1 MKKTTAIKSA
11 LVLSTALTLCSSS
24 NARDTNSIAAH
35 YSDNYS
41 DANFNDNDQDL
52 SPNNHRLD
60 REFPIL
66 SSQEDREFELKMKA
80 AFMAMADDPEVLK
93 KISLVIALAA
103 EKQNREMGIL
113 GHSGAI
119 CCIMAKSA
127 AHGCSKSWN
136 FLWPL
141 IKKTGIITGQMI
153 AEQFV
158 SYDLEY
164 YQDDANLDDD
174 RNTLD

>member
-1 MKKTTAIKSA
+1 M
-11 LVLSTALTLCSSS
+11 
-24 NARDTNSIAAH
+24 
-35 YSDNYS
+35 
-41 DANFNDNDQDL
+41 
-52 SPNNHRLD
+52 
-60 REFPIL
+60 
-66 SSQEDREFELKMKA
+66 
-80 AFMAMADDPEVLK
+80 K

-127 AHGCSKSWN
+127 ARGCSKSWN

-153 AEQFV
+153 ADQFV
-158 SYDLEY
+158 SSYELEY
-164 YQDDANLDDD
+164 YEDDASLYGDREEELD
-174 RNTLD
+174 